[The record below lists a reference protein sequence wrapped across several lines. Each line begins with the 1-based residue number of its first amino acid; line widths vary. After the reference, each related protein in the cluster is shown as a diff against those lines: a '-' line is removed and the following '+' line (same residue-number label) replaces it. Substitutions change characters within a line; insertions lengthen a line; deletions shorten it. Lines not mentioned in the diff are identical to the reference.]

1 MTPQLIE
8 KDARVIA
15 RQLLEGL
22 EVSLGYNWAHRDL
35 KPQNI
40 FVFRS
45 APQWWIKIGDFG
57 ISKRI
62 CEESGLQ
69 TVMGPLTIL
78 PLSLCLP
85 MMTRTTMK
93 PYNTR

>member
-1 MTPQLIE
+1 MEYVELGDLENFITRQLIE

-22 EVSLGYNWAHRDL
+22 GVLHGYNWAHCDL

-40 FVFRS
+40 FVFQG

-62 CEESGLQ
+62 RE
-69 TVMGPLTIL
+69 
-78 PLSLCLP
+78 
-85 MMTRTTMK
+85 
-93 PYNTR
+93 